1 MADDLDSI
9 RAQRMQQMQN
19 RGGGGGGQAGPS
31 DEERKQA
38 SEQQEKMKDTVL
50 SQVLA
55 QDAMARL
62 SNLRAAKPERAAQVE
77 AMLIN
82 MARSG
87 RIGNKMNDEQFRGL
101 LDQISGQTQ
110 KKTTVKFDRRR
121 AALDSDD
128 EDED

>member
-1 MADDLDSI
+1 MADDLDAI

-19 RGGGGGGQAGPS
+19 RGGGDAGPS
-31 DEERKQA
+31 DQERKQA
-38 SEQQEKMKDTVL
+38 AEQQEKMKDTVL

-77 AMLIN
+77 SMLIN

-87 RIGNKMNDEQFRGL
+87 RIGSKMNDEQFRGL

-128 EDED
+128 EEDED

>member
-1 MADDLDSI
+1 
-9 RAQRMQQMQN
+9 MQN
-19 RGGGGGGQAGPS
+19 RGGGGNSAGPS
-31 DEERKQA
+31 DAERKQA
-38 SEQQEKMKDTVL
+38 VEQQEKMKDTIL

-62 SNLRAAKPERAAQVE
+62 STLRAAKPERAAQVE
-77 AMLIN
+77 GMLVN

-87 RIGNKMNDEQFRGL
+87 RISSKMNDEQFRGL

-110 KKTTVKFDRRR
+110 KKTTTVKFDRRR

-128 EDED
+128 EEDED